1 MGRKIVTRVEPEREL
16 VRRVLPFVPLVTVLA
31 FGLGYLAGG
40 SDAAWSA
47 VIGVAIVT
55 ANFLMFALSIAWAAT
70 ISPTMIA
77 IVALGGYLVRLI
89 VFTVALVILT
99 KLMWFSPVAFALTLV
114 PATIALLVY
123 EAKALS
129 GRMQADL
136 WTFAG
141 DRT

>member
-1 MGRKIVTRVEPEREL
+1 MTTVEPEREL
-16 VRRVLPFVPLVTVLA
+16 VRRVLPFVPLVAVVA
-31 FGLGYLAGG
+31 VGLGYVAGG
-40 SDAAWSA
+40 ADAGWSA
-47 VIGVAIVT
+47 AIGIAIVT

-77 IVALGGYLVRLI
+77 IVALGGYLMRLI
-89 VFTVALVILT
+89 VFTLALVILT
-99 KLMWFSPVAFALTLV
+99 KLSWFSPVAFALTLV

-141 DRT
+141 DPT

>member
-1 MGRKIVTRVEPEREL
+1 VTRVEPEREL
-16 VRRVLPFVPLVTVLA
+16 VRRVLPFVPLVAAVA
-31 FGLGYLAGG
+31 VGLGYAAGG
-40 SDAAWSA
+40 ADAAWSA
-47 VIGVAIVT
+47 AIGIAIVT

-77 IVALGGYLVRLI
+77 IVALGGYLMRLI
-89 VFTVALVILT
+89 VFTVALVLLT
-99 KLMWFSPVAFALTLV
+99 KLPWFSPVAFALTLV

-123 EAKALS
+123 EAKVLS

-141 DRT
+141 DAT

>member
-1 MGRKIVTRVEPEREL
+1 MTRVEPEREL
-16 VRRVLPFVPLVTVLA
+16 VRRVLPFVPLVAVVA
-31 FGLGYLAGG
+31 VGLGYVAGG
-40 SDAAWSA
+40 ADAAWSA
-47 VIGVAIVT
+47 AIGIAIVT

-77 IVALGGYLVRLI
+77 IVALGGYLVRLL

-99 KLMWFSPVAFALTLV
+99 KLSWFSPVAFALTLV

-141 DRT
+141 DPT

>member
-1 MGRKIVTRVEPEREL
+1 MTRVEPEREL
-16 VRRVLPFVPLVTVLA
+16 VRRVLPFVPLVAVVA
-31 FGLGYLAGG
+31 VGLGYVAGG
-40 SDAAWSA
+40 ADAAWSA
-47 VIGVAIVT
+47 AIGIAIVT

-99 KLMWFSPVAFALTLV
+99 KLSWFSPVAFALTLV
-114 PATIALLVY
+114 PATIALLAY

-141 DRT
+141 DPT

>member
-1 MGRKIVTRVEPEREL
+1 MTTVEPEREL
-16 VRRVLPFVPLVTVLA
+16 VRRVLPFVPLVAVVA
-31 FGLGYLAGG
+31 VGLGYVAGG
-40 SDAAWSA
+40 ADAGWSA
-47 VIGVAIVT
+47 AIGIAIVT

-77 IVALGGYLVRLI
+77 IVALGGYLMRLI

-99 KLMWFSPVAFALTLV
+99 KLSWFSPVAFALTLV

-141 DRT
+141 DPT

>member
-1 MGRKIVTRVEPEREL
+1 MTRVEPEREL
-16 VRRVLPFVPLVTVLA
+16 VRRVLPFVPLVALVA
-31 FGLGYLAGG
+31 VGLGYAAGG
-40 SDAAWSA
+40 ADAAWSA
-47 VIGVAIVT
+47 AIGITIVT

-99 KLMWFSPVAFALTLV
+99 KLSWFSPVAFALTLV

-141 DRT
+141 DST

>member
-1 MGRKIVTRVEPEREL
+1 MTRVEPEREL
-16 VRRVLPFVPLVTVLA
+16 VRRVLPFVPLVAAVA
-31 FGLGYLAGG
+31 VGLGYAAGG
-40 SDAAWSA
+40 ADAAWSA
-47 VIGVAIVT
+47 AIGIAIVT

-89 VFTVALVILT
+89 VFTSALVILT
-99 KLMWFSPVAFALTLV
+99 KLSWFSPVAFALTLV

-141 DRT
+141 DPT

>member
-1 MGRKIVTRVEPEREL
+1 MTRVEPEREL
-16 VRRVLPFVPLVTVLA
+16 VRRVLPFVPLVAVVA
-31 FGLGYLAGG
+31 VGLGYVAGG
-40 SDAAWSA
+40 ADAAWSA
-47 VIGVAIVT
+47 AIGIAIVT

-89 VFTVALVILT
+89 VFTVALVLLT
-99 KLMWFSPVAFALTLV
+99 KLSWFSPVAFALTLV

-141 DRT
+141 DPT